1 MELLSHLQMKFKII
15 FKALPYVVVFVV
27 VKIVLHFVWG
37 EFIILDGL
45 MTAIISTNIF
55 LIGFIFSG
63 ILTDYKEA
71 EKLPVEIVA
80 SIEAIND
87 EYFLI
92 HKTHSDIEVIRAK
105 SNLVEFVDALLK
117 WLYKKKHLNDVLKK
131 IQYLNIDFHHFTEN
145 LPPSVISRIKFE
157 KDALRKNI
165 IRIQSIRETS
175 FASSVYTVVGIASY
189 FIIFLLLF
197 LKIDRIDQ
205 SLIYVGFFAFILTYI
220 IFLIQD
226 LDNPFDY
233 YDKNQGPDEVSLY
246 PIYEM
251 QKRIISEIN
260 EINNK

>member
-1 MELLSHLQMKFKII
+1 MKFKII
-15 FKALPYVVVFVV
+15 FKVMPYVVIFVLI
-27 VKIVLHFVWG
+27 KIVLHYVWG
-37 EFIILDGL
+37 EFIVLDGL

-63 ILTDYKEA
+63 ILKDYKEA
-71 EKLPVEIVA
+71 EKLPVEIVS

-92 HKTHSDIEVIRAK
+92 HRTNASVEVLNAK
-105 SNLVEFVDALLK
+105 KNLLEFINSLIK

-131 IQYLNIDFHHFTEN
+131 IQYLNIDFHDFREQ
-145 LPPSVISRIKFE
+145 LPQSVITRVKFE
-157 KDALRKNI
+157 KDSLRKNL

-189 FIIFLLLF
+189 FIIFLMLF

-205 SLIYVGFFAFILTYI
+205 SLIYVGFFSFILIYI

-233 YDKNQGPDEVSLY
+233 YDNNQGPDEVSLY

-251 QKRIISEIN
+251 QKRISSEIN
-260 EINNK
+260 EINYK